1 MTKNSMNKAF
11 NSLLPLALRYIGIF
25 CLLFIP
31 GKVFA
36 QESQPTPHVY
46 PEDFVTDYLADCREL
61 AIAEGLL
68 PEDADILCQCTI
80 DKFQAQ
86 YSFEEYEQLSQEAKE
101 EVGYDCF
108 DELLFEDE
116 ETSG

>member
-1 MTKNSMNKAF
+1 MINKNYPT
-11 NSLLPLALRYIGIF
+11 NSTLLQITLSIF
-25 CLLFIP
+25 LLLFIP

-36 QESQPTPHVY
+36 QESQPTPYVY
-46 PEDFVTDYLADCREL
+46 PEDFVTDYLTDCREL

-68 PEDADILCQCTI
+68 AEDADILCQCTI
-80 DKFQAQ
+80 DKFQKQ
-86 YSFEEYEQLSQEAKE
+86 YSFEEYEQLPQEVKE